1 MTRPSRNIPIAILAQ
16 FIIGFFSSLIYLVS
30 IFYGISD
37 LESVLNSTFQYPLTA
52 IYLQTTGS
60 TGAALGLLIIM
71 IIIMFIACLGCYI
84 TASRVF
90 WTLARDHA
98 TPFSGFFGFVS
109 PRSHIPVH
117 AIAFCSAITT
127 VLGCIYMGSSTA
139 FNAFVG
145 SFVVLSTSS
154 YLAAILPHLL
164 TKRKNMPQGYFWM
177 NGAIGYSVNS
187 ISCLYM
193 AVFIVIF
200 CFPFSQP
207 VAASNMNYASL
218 ITGGLSLFIGAF
230 WLWRQSEYEGPRT
243 VPREYISAKDAI

>member
-16 FIIGFFSSLIYLVS
+16 FIIGFFSSLFYLIS

-37 LESVLNSTFQYPLTA
+37 LDAILNGTFLYPLTG

-60 TGAALGLLIIM
+60 AGGALGLLIVM
-71 IIIMFIACLGCYI
+71 IIPMYISCLGCYI

-98 TPFSGFFGFVS
+98 TPFSRIFGIVS
-109 PRSHIPVH
+109 PRSHIPVN
-117 AIAFCSAITT
+117 AIAFCSGITT
-127 VLGCIYMGSSTA
+127 ILGCIYMGSSTA

-164 TKRKNMPQGYFWM
+164 SKRNNVPRGYFWM
-177 NGAIGYSVNS
+177 SGVFGFVVNL

-218 ITGGLSLFIGAF
+218 ITGGLSLFVGAF
-230 WLWRQSEYEGPRT
+230 WLWRKGQYEGPRT
-243 VPREYISAKDAI
+243 VPREYISAKDAL